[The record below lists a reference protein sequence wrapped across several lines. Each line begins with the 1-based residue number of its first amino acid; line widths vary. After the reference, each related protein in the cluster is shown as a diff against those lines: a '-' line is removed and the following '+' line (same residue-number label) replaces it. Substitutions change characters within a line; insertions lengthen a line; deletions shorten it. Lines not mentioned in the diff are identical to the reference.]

1 MAPDKEIQRL
11 TALLQQERIR
21 AERAE
26 ERVKALERENQSLNE
41 QLALV
46 RCVAPHLF
54 AMGSSI
60 LTTLQT
66 CCKDIPEA
74 EFEAFREAMS
84 NTLNEFDRLPGA
96 RIMSR
101 FFCQGSRDTQ
111 SESI

>member
-1 MAPDKEIQRL
+1 M
-11 TALLQQERIR
+11 
-21 AERAE
+21 
-26 ERVKALERENQSLNE
+26 ERENQSLNE
-41 QLALV
+41 ELALV
-46 RCVAPHLF
+46 RCAAPHLF

-60 LTTLQT
+60 LTTLQR

-101 FFCQGSRDTQ
+101 FLSVPTNCW
-111 SESI
+111 